1 MLQNLHVK
9 NLALIDECEVE
20 FSDGLNI
27 LSGETGAGKSI
38 IIGSINLAL
47 GEKVQ
52 KEMLRDNEKPAFVE
66 LIFSVEDP
74 KIIEAL
80 RELDVEVEDGC
91 VILSRKITQSRAV
104 GRVNGEAVSV
114 SRMKE
119 IASYLIDIHGQHE
132 HQSLLS
138 KKKHLDIL
146 DEYAKQPLGD
156 KKQQLSVT
164 YKAYRALKD
173 EYEKSNIDN
182 EERSRELSFLEYE
195 VKEIEEASLVSGE
208 DEELEA
214 QFRKFSNGKK
224 IMEGVN
230 AAYSATGGEM
240 ESASEL
246 IGRAVRE
253 LSLVSGYDEDVEALE
268 SQLSEIDSLLSDF
281 NHEISG
287 YISQAEFDEETFYE
301 TQKRLDEINH
311 LKSKYGNSIDDILI
325 ALNEKRERISVLN
338 DYDSYLQKLEQQLAK
353 KEKELAQISDEV
365 SEIRQKSAVKLVSEI
380 KSALNDLNFL
390 DVQFDMQFDRLPDY
404 TANGIDAPEFLI
416 STNPGEPL
424 KPLGRVASGGEL
436 SRIMLGIK
444 TIMAE
449 NDHIESLIF
458 DEIDS
463 GISGRTAQ
471 MVSEKMNELGRNH
484 QIICI
489 THLPQIAA
497 MADAHFLIEKAVE
510 NKSTVSR
517 IRRLTDNDSVA
528 ELARSKNHRYR
539 DGERTRDE
547 STCHGEKNLTLS
559 VYGAVDYQYITG
571 GQPYVPFGMI
581 TCPFLWI
588 IIIIS
593 LCFFDISDSSLLL
606 YLLSFSI
613 IFSTSL
619 IPCTSSGVMAL
630 STSTSFCRII
640 VSPSGIIFCSP
651 LRISTISVS
660 GGSVRSFSLW
670 PHHR

>member
-47 GEKVQ
+47 GEKVP
-52 KEMLRDNEKPAFVE
+52 KEMLRDSDQPAFVE
-66 LIFSVEDP
+66 LIFSVDNEQTA
-74 KIIEAL
+74 KAL
-80 RELDVEVEDGC
+80 KALDVELEDNT
-91 VILSRKITQSRAV
+91 VILSRKITASRAI

-138 KKKHLDIL
+138 KKKHLEIL
-146 DEYAKQPLGD
+146 DEYAKKQLGN
-156 KKQQLSVT
+156 KKSELLAV
-164 YKAYRALKD
+164 YKEYRALK
-173 EYEKSNIDN
+173 EEFEKSNIDN
-182 EERSRELSFLEYE
+182 EQRSRELSFLEYE
-195 VKEIEEASLVSGE
+195 VKEIEDANLAPSE
-208 DEELEA
+208 DEELEI
-214 QFRKFSNGKK
+214 QFKKFSNGKK
-224 IMEGVN
+224 IMEGVS
-230 AAYSATGGEM
+230 AAYAATGGEM

-253 LSLVSGYDEDVEALE
+253 LGQVSGYDAEVENLE
-268 SQLSEIDSLLSDF
+268 NQLAEIDSLLSDF

-287 YISQAEFDEETFYE
+287 YISGAEFDEETFYE

-311 LKSKYGNSIDDILI
+311 LKSKYGNSIEEILASLEQKQQRI
-325 ALNEKRERISVLN
+325 AVLN
-338 DYDSYLQKLEQQLAK
+338 DYDAYLKTLEQQLSK
-353 KEKELAQISDEV
+353 KEAELSAISEEV
-365 SEIRQKSAVKLVSEI
+365 SKIRQKSAAKLVKEI
-380 KSALNDLNFL
+380 IAALNDLNFL
-390 DVQFDMQFDRLPDY
+390 DVKFDMSFERLPDY
-404 TANGIDAPEFLI
+404 TANGIDTPEFLI

-424 KPLGRVASGGEL
+424 KPLGKVASGGEL

-471 MVSEKMNELGRNH
+471 MVSEKMNELGKNH

-497 MADAHFLIEKAVE
+497 MADAHFLIEKSVE
-510 NKSTVSR
+510 NKSTVSK
-517 IRRLTDNDSVA
+517 IYRLDESQSVS
-528 ELARSKNHRYR
+528 ELARMLGGAKIT
-539 DGERTRDE
+539 DTVME
-547 STCHGEKNLTLS
+547 SAREMKALAAEKK
-559 VYGAVDYQYITG
+559 A
-571 GQPYVPFGMI
+571 
-581 TCPFLWI
+581 
-588 IIIIS
+588 
-593 LCFFDISDSSLLL
+593 
-606 YLLSFSI
+606 
-613 IFSTSL
+613 
-619 IPCTSSGVMAL
+619 
-630 STSTSFCRII
+630 
-640 VSPSGIIFCSP
+640 
-651 LRISTISVS
+651 
-660 GGSVRSFSLW
+660 
-670 PHHR
+670 

>member
-1 MLQNLHVK
+1 MLVHLHVR
-9 NLALIDECEVE
+9 NLALIEDIEVE
-20 FSDGLNI
+20 FGPGLNI
-27 LSGETGAGKSI
+27 LTGETGAGKSI
-38 IIGSINLAL
+38 LLGSMQLILGGRSAKDMIRTGASSAL
-47 GEKVQ
+47 
-52 KEMLRDNEKPAFVE
+52 VE
-66 LIFSVEDP
+66 LLFQVENP
-74 KIIEAL
+74 RAEASL
-80 RELDVEVEDGC
+80 RELGVETSEGQVLLTRKLMDGRS
-91 VILSRKITQSRAV
+91 INKI
-104 GRVNGEAVSV
+104 NGETCTVAQ
-114 SRMKE
+114 MKAA
-119 IASYLIDIHGQHE
+119 ASCLLDIHGQHE

-325 ALNEKRERISVLN
+325 ALNERRERISVLN

-424 KPLGRVASGGEL
+424 KPLGKVASGGEL

-517 IRRLTDNDSVA
+517 IRRLSDNDSVA
-528 ELARSKNHRYR
+528 ELARMLGGAKIT
-539 DGERTRDE
+539 DTVME
-547 STCHGEKNLTLS
+547 SAREMKALAMEKK
-559 VYGAVDYQYITG
+559 I
-571 GQPYVPFGMI
+571 
-581 TCPFLWI
+581 
-588 IIIIS
+588 
-593 LCFFDISDSSLLL
+593 
-606 YLLSFSI
+606 
-613 IFSTSL
+613 
-619 IPCTSSGVMAL
+619 
-630 STSTSFCRII
+630 
-640 VSPSGIIFCSP
+640 
-651 LRISTISVS
+651 
-660 GGSVRSFSLW
+660 
-670 PHHR
+670 

>member
-47 GEKVQ
+47 GEKVP
-52 KEMLRDNEKPAFVE
+52 KEMLRDSDQPAFVE
-66 LIFSVEDP
+66 LIFSVDNEQTA
-74 KIIEAL
+74 KAL
-80 RELDVEVEDGC
+80 RALDVELEDNT
-91 VILSRKITQSRAV
+91 VILSRKITASRAI
-104 GRVNGEAVSV
+104 GRINGEAVSV

-138 KKKHLDIL
+138 KKKHLEIL
-146 DEYAKQPLGD
+146 DEYAK
-156 KKQQLSVT
+156 KQLSNKKSELLAV
-164 YKAYRALKD
+164 YKEYRALK
-173 EYEKSNIDN
+173 EEFEKSNIDN
-182 EERSRELSFLEYE
+182 EQRSRELSFLEYE
-195 VKEIEEASLVSGE
+195 VKEIEDANLAPGE
-208 DEELEA
+208 DEELEI
-214 QFRKFSNGKK
+214 QFKKVSNGKK
-224 IMEGVN
+224 IMEGVSV
-230 AAYSATGGEM
+230 AYAATGGEM

-253 LSLVSGYDEDVEALE
+253 LGQVSGYDAEVENLE
-268 SQLSEIDSLLSDF
+268 NQLAEIDSLLSDF

-287 YISQAEFDEETFYE
+287 YISGAEFDEETFYE

-311 LKSKYGNSIDDILI
+311 LKSKYGNSIEEILASLEQKQQRI
-325 ALNEKRERISVLN
+325 AVLN
-338 DYDSYLQKLEQQLAK
+338 DYDAYLKTLEQQLSK
-353 KEKELAQISDEV
+353 KEAELSAISEEV
-365 SEIRQKSAVKLVSEI
+365 SKIRQKSAAKLVKEI
-380 KSALNDLNFL
+380 IAALNDLNFL
-390 DVQFDMQFDRLPDY
+390 DVKFDMSFERLPDY

-424 KPLGRVASGGEL
+424 KPLGKVASGGEL

-471 MVSEKMNELGRNH
+471 MVSEKMNELGKNH

-497 MADAHFLIEKAVE
+497 MADAHFLIEKSVE
-510 NKSTVSR
+510 NKSTVSK
-517 IRRLTDNDSVA
+517 IYRLDESQSVS
-528 ELARSKNHRYR
+528 ELARMLGGAKIT
-539 DGERTRDE
+539 DTVME
-547 STCHGEKNLTLS
+547 SAREMKALAAEKK
-559 VYGAVDYQYITG
+559 A
-571 GQPYVPFGMI
+571 
-581 TCPFLWI
+581 
-588 IIIIS
+588 
-593 LCFFDISDSSLLL
+593 
-606 YLLSFSI
+606 
-613 IFSTSL
+613 
-619 IPCTSSGVMAL
+619 
-630 STSTSFCRII
+630 
-640 VSPSGIIFCSP
+640 
-651 LRISTISVS
+651 
-660 GGSVRSFSLW
+660 
-670 PHHR
+670 

>member
-47 GEKVQ
+47 GEKVP
-52 KEMLRDNEKPAFVE
+52 KEMLRDSDQPAFVE
-66 LIFSVEDP
+66 LIFSVDNEQTA
-74 KIIEAL
+74 KALEA
-80 RELDVEVEDGC
+80 LDVELEDNT
-91 VILSRKITQSRAV
+91 VILSRKITASRAI

-146 DEYAKQPLGD
+146 DEYAKKPLGA
-156 KKQQLSVT
+156 KKSELSAV
-164 YKAYRALKD
+164 YKEYRTLK
-173 EYEKSNIDN
+173 EEFEKSNIDN
-182 EERSRELSFLEYE
+182 EQRSRELSFLEYE
-195 VKEIEEASLVSGE
+195 VKEIEDADLTPGE
-208 DEELEA
+208 DEELET
-214 QFRKFSNGKK
+214 QFKKFSNGKK
-224 IMEGVN
+224 IMEGVS
-230 AAYSATGGEM
+230 AAYAATGGELD
-240 ESASEL
+240 SASEL

-253 LSLVSGYDEDVEALE
+253 LGQVSGYDTEVENLE
-268 SQLSEIDSLLSDF
+268 NQLAEIDSLLSDF

-287 YISQAEFDEETFYE
+287 YILGAEFDEETFYE

-311 LKSKYGNSIDDILI
+311 LKSKYGNSIEEILASLEQKQQRI
-325 ALNEKRERISVLN
+325 AVLN
-338 DYDSYLQKLEQQLAK
+338 DYDAYLKTLEQQLSK
-353 KEKELAQISDEV
+353 KEAELSAISEEV
-365 SEIRQKSAVKLVSEI
+365 SKIRQKSAAKLVKEI
-380 KSALNDLNFL
+380 ITALKDLNFL
-390 DVQFDMQFDRLPDY
+390 DVKFDMSFDRLPDY

-424 KPLGRVASGGEL
+424 KPLGKVASGGEL

-449 NDHIESLIF
+449 NDHIGSLIF

-497 MADAHFLIEKAVE
+497 MADAHFLIEKSVE
-510 NKSTVSR
+510 NKSTVSK
-517 IRRLTDNDSVA
+517 IYRLDASQSIA
-528 ELARSKNHRYR
+528 ELARMLGGAKIT
-539 DGERTRDE
+539 DTVME
-547 STCHGEKNLTLS
+547 SAREMKALAAEKKS
-559 VYGAVDYQYITG
+559 
-571 GQPYVPFGMI
+571 
-581 TCPFLWI
+581 
-588 IIIIS
+588 
-593 LCFFDISDSSLLL
+593 
-606 YLLSFSI
+606 
-613 IFSTSL
+613 
-619 IPCTSSGVMAL
+619 
-630 STSTSFCRII
+630 
-640 VSPSGIIFCSP
+640 
-651 LRISTISVS
+651 
-660 GGSVRSFSLW
+660 
-670 PHHR
+670 